1 MSCSKIID
9 VEIRSNILGVEIYAK
24 VLTFSYEKMDNL
36 ILRKSKSS
44 YIWFITDK
52 IITWYLREIA
62 NIEILILEKVKI
74 KAKY

>member
-1 MSCSKIID
+1 MSCSKIIY

-52 IITWYLREIA
+52 IITWYSREIA

>member
-24 VLTFSYEKMDNL
+24 VLTFSYEKLDNL

-44 YIWFITDK
+44 YIWFITGK
-52 IITWYLREIA
+52 IIT
-62 NIEILILEKVKI
+62 
-74 KAKY
+74 